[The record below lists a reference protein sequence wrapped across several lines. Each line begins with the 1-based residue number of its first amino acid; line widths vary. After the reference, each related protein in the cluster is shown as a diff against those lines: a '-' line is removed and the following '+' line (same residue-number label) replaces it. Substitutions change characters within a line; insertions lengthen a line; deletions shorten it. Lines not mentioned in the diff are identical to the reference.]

1 MRVTRL
7 LTALAAMA
15 LLVPATAAAVDYP
28 PPSDPGK
35 APVRKGSKPV
45 TFQVC
50 KQSKCKYK
58 TITSAVKAARGGDV
72 ILVTPGTYKESVKI
86 TGSRY
91 DKLKL
96 IGNAKNPK
104 GTIIDIKGLK
114 GADNQNGVIIN
125 GADNV
130 TVQGI
135 YARNYKANGFFAV
148 NVDGY
153 TFKNLVAAFG
163 GAYGVYAFNSKGG
176 TITDSEAFY
185 NNDSGFYIG
194 QTPPQTKPKRS
205 IVSNVNSWGNVLG
218 WSGTNMRYVTIKD
231 SIWWN
236 NGAGI
241 VPNVL
246 SSEKYPPATDNVIV
260 NNDVFWNN
268 FNYNGLA
275 PFNKKNTSTG
285 DLAYP
290 IGVGILLFGSQ
301 NTVVEKNRVYGNWL
315 TGLGLLEQVL
325 LIGNKDPKLNEAGF
339 LRRNTVRNN
348 VFGLGGADLN
358 ARDMA
363 YTGNGTENCFS
374 GNTTLSPNVPADNST
389 FAPCPGPANN
399 TPNNA
404 ALAELIGYVAG
415 ADANKPETFETNWIR
430 HDHKA
435 KSGFKPCTAYDG
447 KKSTTSLC

>member
-1 MRVTRL
+1 MRLTRL
-7 LTALAAMA
+7 LTAALAVAVVLPASALAA
-15 LLVPATAAAVDYP
+15 DYP

-35 APVRKGSKPV
+35 APSRPGGKALTLK
-45 TFQVC
+45 VC
-50 KQSKCKYK
+50 KSKKCKYR
-58 TITSAVKAARGGDV
+58 TITAAVKAAAGGDT
-72 ILVTPGTYKESVKI
+72 IRIAPGTYKESVRI

-96 IGNAKNPK
+96 IGSAKKPK
-104 GTIIDIKGLK
+104 STIIDIRGLK
-114 GADNQNGVIIN
+114 GSDNQNGVIIN

-130 TVQGI
+130 TVQGL

-153 TFKNLVAAFG
+153 TFKNLVAGFG

-176 TITDSEAFY
+176 TIADSEAFY

-246 SSEKYPPATDNVIV
+246 SSEKFPPASFNVIT

-285 DLAYP
+285 DIPYP

-301 NTVVEKNRVYGNWL
+301 DTVVEKNRVYGNWL

-325 LIGNKDPKLNEAGF
+325 LLGKKDPKLQEAGV

-348 VFGLGGADLN
+348 TFGLGGADLN
-358 ARDMA
+358 GRDMA
-363 YTGNGTENCFS
+363 YSGNGTENCFS

-389 FAPCPGPANN
+389 FASCPGPANN
-399 TPNNA
+399 AASDA
-404 ALAELIGYVAG
+404 ALGEILGFVAG
-415 ADANKPETFETNWIR
+415 AQADKPETFETNWLR
-430 HDHKA
+430 HDHASK
-435 KSGFKPCTAYDG
+435 KGFKPCTAYNG